1 MDTLRDKNA
10 ALIALIKGV
19 SDKIKAL
26 VVHLEKDGKDKSCL
40 SSTAD
45 AIGID
50 FFEIDKIIQ
59 ENKSLFYRFVPLDK
73 DFFNEPGKTKFRDQ
87 YHKLVN
93 YLHGCTFAVVCL
105 KELSKDIFDN
115 KEETLKLIGTINKN
129 IDGVKELLDKINSVA
144 YEFIDQDKQLFEIIS
159 ELKKDNKVYKILIV
173 DDVEGTLHYCQRLL
187 ENQGFVTFTASN
199 VGEAIKS
206 IKENGPDI
214 VLLDLNLDI
223 SMDGFE
229 VLKFIRN
236 NNLLIKCIVNTV
248 LDNQEL
254 LGMVN
259 ALKPEKILIKPFD
272 NNQLL
277 SQINAVIRG
286 SKT

>member
-1 MDTLRDKNA
+1 M
-10 ALIALIKGV
+10 
-19 SDKIKAL
+19 
-26 VVHLEKDGKDKSCL
+26 
-40 SSTAD
+40 
-45 AIGID
+45 
-50 FFEIDKIIQ
+50 
-59 ENKSLFYRFVPLDK
+59 
-73 DFFNEPGKTKFRDQ
+73 
-87 YHKLVN
+87 
-93 YLHGCTFAVVCL
+93 
-105 KELSKDIFDN
+105 
-115 KEETLKLIGTINKN
+115 
-129 IDGVKELLDKINSVA
+129 LDKINSVA